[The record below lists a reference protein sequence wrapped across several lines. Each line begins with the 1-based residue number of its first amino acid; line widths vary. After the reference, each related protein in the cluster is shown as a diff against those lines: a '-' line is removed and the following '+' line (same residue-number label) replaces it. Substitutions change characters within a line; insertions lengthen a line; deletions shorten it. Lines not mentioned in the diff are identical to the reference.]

1 MDQAQR
7 KHDNASEVNVL
18 RLRLQQ
24 VLKTCKPFCNPALIY
39 VYMCV
44 SVIFT
49 ISCQRHKLLTADGA
63 CFLTGRDA
71 QGRAEGDLKHVRD
84 QKLVKRLMVGKNAPA
99 CPWNFVVVI

>member
-1 MDQAQR
+1 MQTFFYS
-7 KHDNASEVNVL
+7 H
-18 RLRLQQ
+18 
-24 VLKTCKPFCNPALIY
+24 PFY
-39 VYMCV
+39 VYIFKYV

-84 QKLVKRLMVGKNAPA
+84 QKFVKRLMVGKNAPA